1 MEVIGVETVDLSLY
15 CEKLSQMTIRVLND
29 IEALLSENNISF
41 DNPSYLKIRHKLF
54 DLGGSVKRIPEQLS
68 DGDDD

>member
-54 DLGGSVKRIPEQLS
+54 DLGGNVKRIPEQLS